1 MEIDIVLFY
10 NQIKLLCICFRL
22 SPVGMKFEN
31 KSRGFLLGSPAFKLA
46 DELEFFRIMCRD
58 QRIQRI
64 VGMPKPM
71 VDDDMGG
78 FLTDQLL
85 QDIFR
90 FSVLGKTTA
99 FFPFDGVTDVRNFGA
114 IARSAEC
121 AGVHGLIMPVKNS
134 APVNADSMKTSAGAL
149 SIIPVSRVG
158 SIRNTIRILQNAGLQ
173 IVAASEKSELP
184 LYKADLNKP
193 TALVL
198 GSEDTGISKEVLKM
212 CDVQLAIPLK
222 GTIESLNVGAAA
234 AVMLFEAVRQRSL

>member
-1 MEIDIVLFY
+1 MHFYKNKVQIYHFRMEIDIVLFY

-78 FLTDQLL
+78 FLIGQLL

-99 FFPFDGVTDVRNFGA
+99 FFP
-114 IARSAEC
+114 S
-121 AGVHGLIMPVKNS
+121 
-134 APVNADSMKTSAGAL
+134 
-149 SIIPVSRVG
+149 
-158 SIRNTIRILQNAGLQ
+158 
-173 IVAASEKSELP
+173 
-184 LYKADLNKP
+184 
-193 TALVL
+193 
-198 GSEDTGISKEVLKM
+198 
-212 CDVQLAIPLK
+212 
-222 GTIESLNVGAAA
+222 
-234 AVMLFEAVRQRSL
+234 

>member
-64 VGMPKPM
+64 VGMPKSM

-78 FLTDQLL
+78 FLIGQLL

-99 FFPFDGVTDVRNFGA
+99 FFP
-114 IARSAEC
+114 S
-121 AGVHGLIMPVKNS
+121 
-134 APVNADSMKTSAGAL
+134 
-149 SIIPVSRVG
+149 
-158 SIRNTIRILQNAGLQ
+158 
-173 IVAASEKSELP
+173 
-184 LYKADLNKP
+184 
-193 TALVL
+193 
-198 GSEDTGISKEVLKM
+198 
-212 CDVQLAIPLK
+212 
-222 GTIESLNVGAAA
+222 
-234 AVMLFEAVRQRSL
+234 

>member
-10 NQIKLLCICFRL
+10 NQIKLLCIC
-22 SPVGMKFEN
+22 FEN

-78 FLTDQLL
+78 FLIGQLL

-99 FFPFDGVTDVRNFGA
+99 FFP
-114 IARSAEC
+114 S
-121 AGVHGLIMPVKNS
+121 
-134 APVNADSMKTSAGAL
+134 
-149 SIIPVSRVG
+149 
-158 SIRNTIRILQNAGLQ
+158 
-173 IVAASEKSELP
+173 
-184 LYKADLNKP
+184 
-193 TALVL
+193 
-198 GSEDTGISKEVLKM
+198 
-212 CDVQLAIPLK
+212 
-222 GTIESLNVGAAA
+222 
-234 AVMLFEAVRQRSL
+234 

>member
-78 FLTDQLL
+78 FLIGQLL
-85 QDIFR
+85 ISSGFPYWEK
-90 FSVLGKTTA
+90 LPH
-99 FFPFDGVTDVRNFGA
+99 FFPPEYIKNISGFRQITRALSGRFFPHHCMAAV
-114 IARSAEC
+114 
-121 AGVHGLIMPVKNS
+121 NS
-134 APVNADSMKTSAGAL
+134 AKAFPAIS
-149 SIIPVSRVG
+149 
-158 SIRNTIRILQNAGLQ
+158 GLQ
-173 IVAASEKSELP
+173 VLYFASCFFST
-184 LYKADLNKP
+184 KAW
-193 TALVL
+193 
-198 GSEDTGISKEVLKM
+198 E
-212 CDVQLAIPLK
+212 
-222 GTIESLNVGAAA
+222 
-234 AVMLFEAVRQRSL
+234 

>member
-1 MEIDIVLFY
+1 MEIDTVLFY
-10 NQIKLLCICFRL
+10 NQIKLLCICLRL

-31 KSRGFLLGSPAFKLA
+31 EGRGFLLGSPAFKLA

-99 FFPFDGVTDVRNFGA
+99 FFP
-114 IARSAEC
+114 
-121 AGVHGLIMPVKNS
+121 
-134 APVNADSMKTSAGAL
+134 
-149 SIIPVSRVG
+149 SRVHKEYFRFPANHPCAIGKIFPAPLHGGCKFCKSISGNFRTPGFVFRQLLFFDQSLGIGRKHENQGKDNHAG
-158 SIRNTIRILQNAGLQ
+158 SR
-173 IVAASEKSELP
+173 
-184 LYKADLNKP
+184 
-193 TALVL
+193 
-198 GSEDTGISKEVLKM
+198 
-212 CDVQLAIPLK
+212 
-222 GTIESLNVGAAA
+222 
-234 AVMLFEAVRQRSL
+234 